1 MRSTPALTLH
11 SNMWNGM
18 TARSYIIS
26 YSFDYFAWS
35 ILEEDWHCVY
45 DTFCLIYGIISL
57 KWNWAM
63 CCNLKTISFSAIWKC
78 RSIEFMLFEIRYI
91 CLIENPKIMW
101 CMAFKWRNMDIII
114 ANVHLGE
121 PQNAQF
127 TIHCDSHNHSH

>member
-26 YSFDYFAWS
+26 YSFDYFAWGRLTLCVRHFLPDLRYHFVEMKLSYVLQSQNHFVFGYLKMSLNWIYAVRNS
-35 ILEEDWHCVY
+35 I
-45 DTFCLIYGIISL
+45 
-57 KWNWAM
+57 
-63 CCNLKTISFSAIWKC
+63 
-78 RSIEFMLFEIRYI
+78 YI